1 MSATLEILQQGLARQ
16 QAGDLTAAAA
26 AYRRVLVREPNNA
39 DALHLLGMVE
49 FSRGRVET
57 AVTLIAEAIRKRP
70 QVAAF
75 HNNLGNALLA
85 GGKAEE
91 ACLAFEEALRLAPA
105 YAEAMVNYGNA
116 LQRLRRWDEA
126 VAWLVR
132 ALELRPE
139 LPEAYNNLGN
149 ALAGKGDLE
158 GAALCLAEALRR
170 RPDYAEALL
179 NLAHV
184 RRKQHRFDEAARC
197 CQQALALV
205 PEFFH
210 AHLTLA
216 VVLVALGRVE
226 AAEGAARRAVSL
238 RPEDPDG
245 WAQLAMCLIE
255 QKRYR
260 PAVACAQEALRRNAE
275 HPQALNNLGAA
286 LMELGEADSAARCFR
301 QAVAL
306 KPDLADAH
314 YNLGNVYREAK
325 DPARALACYEEA
337 LRLEPEHARARWNRA
352 LTLLWTGDWE
362 RGFEE
367 FEWRWRMPFLK
378 PRAFAQPLW
387 DGAPLSGRTIL
398 LWAEQGL
405 GDVIH
410 FVRFAR
416 QVKERGGRVLVEA
429 PRALL
434 ELLQTAAGT
443 DGVVAAGGVLPPFDV
458 QAPLMS
464 LPRILGTRPDRLP
477 AAVPYL
483 CAPRERRAAWQERF
497 SRLSGLRV
505 GLVWSGNPEHAHDR
519 RRSVDLEVLAPLG
532 RLPGVS
538 FVGLQYGARSCQ
550 GWAPPPGLRLVHVGP
565 ELGSFAEAAAAIAA
579 LDVVISVDTAMAHL
593 AGALGVPVWVLL
605 SFVPDWRWGLE
616 GDTTPWYPSMR
627 LFRQQ
632 TAGDWASVVSRLAAA
647 LEVLAQSRACR
658 ADMASDG

>member
-1 MSATLEILQQGLARQ
+1 MSRMLELLQQGLLRQ
-16 QAGDLTAAAA
+16 QAGDLDGAAAV
-26 AYRRVLVREPNNA
+26 YRCVLAREPNNA

-49 FSRGRVET
+49 YAGGRHEA
-57 AVTLIAEAIRKRP
+57 AVALIADAIRHRP

-85 GGKAEE
+85 AGKAEE

-126 VAWLVR
+126 VVWLVR
-132 ALELRPE
+132 ALELRSE

-170 RPDYAEALL
+170 KPDYAEALL

-184 RRKQHRFDEAARC
+184 RRKQHRFEEAAQC
-197 CQQALALV
+197 CRQALRLV
-205 PEFFH
+205 PGFFH

-216 VVLVALGRVE
+216 VVLVQLGRLE
-226 AAEGAARRAVSL
+226 AAESAARRAVTL

-255 QKRYR
+255 QKRHR
-260 PAVACAQEALRRNAE
+260 MAAACAREALRHNPE

-286 LMELGEADSAARCFR
+286 LMEVGEAEAAAGYFA
-301 QAVAL
+301 QAVRL

-314 YNLGNVYREAK
+314 YNLGNVYREAG

-352 LTLLWTGDWE
+352 LTLLLTRDWE

-378 PRAFAQPLW
+378 PRTFAQPLW
-387 DGAPLSGRTIL
+387 DGAPLAGRTIL

-410 FVRFAR
+410 FVRFAPE
-416 QVKERGGRVLVEA
+416 VKARGGRVLLEA
-429 PRALL
+429 PGALL
-434 ELLQTAAGT
+434 ELLQSAPGI
-443 DGVVAAGGVLPPFDV
+443 DGLVPAGGVLPPFDL

-464 LPRILGTRPDRLP
+464 LPRILGARPESLP
-477 AAVPYL
+477 EAVPYL
-483 CAPRERRAAWQERF
+483 DVPSERRAAWQQRF
-497 SRLSGLRV
+497 GRLPGLRV
-505 GLVWSGNPEHAHDR
+505 GLVWSGNPEHAQDK
-519 RRSVDLEVLAPLG
+519 RRSVDLDVLAPLG
-532 RLPGVS
+532 RVRGVS

-550 GWAPPPGLRLVHVGP
+550 GWAPPAGLTLVHVGP
-565 ELGSFAEAAAAIAA
+565 ELGSFVEAAAAVAA
-579 LDVVISVDTAMAHL
+579 LDLVISVDTAMAHL

-605 SFVPDWRWGLE
+605 SFVPDWRWGLN
-616 GDTTPWYPSMR
+616 GDTTPWYPTMR
-627 LFRQQ
+627 LFRQEKP
-632 TAGDWASVVSRLAAA
+632 GDWAAVVVRLAAA
-647 LEVLAQSRACR
+647 LRALAQSRAGR

>member
-1 MSATLEILQQGLARQ
+1 VLA
-16 QAGDLTAAAA
+16 
-26 AYRRVLVREPNNA
+26 REPNNA

-49 FSRGRVET
+49 YASGRHET
-57 AVTLIAEAIRKRP
+57 AVALIGQAIRSRP

-85 GGKAEE
+85 AGKAEE
-91 ACLAFEEALRLAPA
+91 ACLALEEALRLAPA

-139 LPEAYNNLGN
+139 LAEAYNNLGN

-158 GAALCLAEALRR
+158 GAAVCLTEALRR
-170 RPDYAEALL
+170 KPDYAEALL

-184 RRKQHRFDEAARC
+184 RRKQRRFEEAEGC
-197 CQQALALV
+197 CRQALALA
-205 PEFFH
+205 PAFFH
-210 AHLTLA
+210 AYVTLA
-216 VVLVALGRVE
+216 AVLVELGRIE

-255 QKRYR
+255 GKRYR
-260 PAVACAQEALRRNAE
+260 MAAACAREALRRNAE

-286 LMELGEADSAARCFR
+286 LMELGESEAAARYFR
-301 QAVAL
+301 QAVRR

-325 DPARALACYEEA
+325 DPAQALACYEAA

-362 RGFEE
+362 RGLEE

-378 PRAFAQPLW
+378 PRSFAQPLW
-387 DGAPLSGRTIL
+387 DGAPLGGRTIL

-410 FVRFAR
+410 FVRFAH
-416 QVKERGGRVLVEA
+416 QVKERGGRVLLEA

-434 ELLQTAAGT
+434 ELLETAPGV
-443 DGVVAAGGVLPPFDV
+443 DGVVPAGGVLPPFDV

-464 LPRILGTRPDRLP
+464 LPRILGIRPQGLP
-477 AAVPYL
+477 AAAPYL
-483 CAPRERRAAWQERF
+483 HAPAERRAVWRRRF
-497 SRLSGLRV
+497 GRLRGLRV
-505 GLVWSGNPEHAHDR
+505 GLVWSGNPEHAQDR

-532 RLPGVS
+532 RVAGVS

-550 GWAPPPGLRLVHVGP
+550 GWVPPPGLKLLHVGP
-565 ELGSFAEAAAAIAA
+565 ELGSFVEAAAAVAA

-616 GDTTPWYPSMR
+616 GETTPWYPTMR
-627 LFRQQ
+627 LFRQPS
-632 TAGDWASVVSRLAAA
+632 AGEWAPVVARLAAA
-647 LEVLAQSRACR
+647 LEALAQRRACG